1 MEKRK
6 KAKNFAII
14 SLGFQ
19 LTATRKQMNA
29 ICLGHVGDL
38 RPLEGVVEKSNS
50 FDGTVFIKTRESA
63 PLFNKYIC

>member
-6 KAKNFAII
+6 RAKNFAII

-38 RPLEGVVEKSNS
+38 RPLEAVSYTHLDVYK
-50 FDGTVFIKTRESA
+50 RQ
-63 PLFNKYIC
+63 PLTPLNILVIHLL